1 MSKNL
6 FFTLWEE
13 REIVPEKIINWR
25 FGPLRIW
32 CKNVSNEIRI
42 THKLFDETS
51 GNQKVEIPDDI
62 DWSRFTV
69 KQSFE
74 KIHLL
79 PVFPDR
85 PVVVQT
91 ESPFKLTKNASA
103 KIYIRVPLWI
113 KIELIGKATFSLM
126 EIPSIILSNT
136 WFGDFFE
143 GQLCYWIST
152 AARRILKKDKKQ
164 PFLAICPIELIN
176 RADKDLSVEK
186 ICLRVSGLSLFFD
199 GEHLWADETKVVYRG
214 SEKGS
219 QITSSG
225 KAPSESDSAEL
236 FSSPRQ
242 PAKKSFAAR
251 TFSSFKD
258 LPGHGII
265 TS

>member
-1 MSKNL
+1 MSNDSLKK
-6 FFTLWEE
+6 LWQEKA
-13 REIVPEKIINWR
+13 IVPETIINWH
-25 FGPLRIW
+25 FGPLIIW
-32 CKNVSNEIRI
+32 CKSISDEIRI
-42 THKLFDETS
+42 AYNRIEKSNKRKKVEPPDET
-51 GNQKVEIPDDI
+51 E
-62 DWSRFTV
+62 WSRFTV

-85 PVVVQT
+85 PVVLQT
-91 ESPFKLTKNASA
+91 ESPFKLTKGAST

-113 KIELIGKATFSLM
+113 KVGLIGTATVSLM

-164 PFLAICPIELIN
+164 PYLAICPIELIN

-199 GEHLWADETKVVYRG
+199 GEYLWADETKVVYKG
-214 SEKGS
+214 GEKGS

-225 KAPSESDSAEL
+225 KVPSESDSAEL
-236 FSSPRQ
+236 LSSPRQ
-242 PAKKSFAAR
+242 PAKKSFAAK

-258 LPGHGII
+258 LPGLGII